1 MDIFKKYENGL
12 VEKEDTLSR
21 SILRGFRVITIKYL
35 IEEIGKHG
43 TNVVGWTSV
52 LDNIIDVYTQRWICE
67 EYPVTEAIVQNIIS
81 HNFIDL
87 ILRTAEEIKRKKEN
101 NQLGLSDSN
110 HVLYYWRDEASS
122 ELKEMVYKYFEKLE
136 KLNRNR

>member
-35 IEEIGKHG
+35 IEEIGKYG

-67 EYPVTEAIVQNIIS
+67 EYPVTEDIVQNIIS
-81 HNFIDL
+81 HDFIDL
-87 ILRTAEEIKRKKEN
+87 ILKTAEETKNKKEN
-101 NQLGLSDSN
+101 NQLGLSDNN

-122 ELKEMVYKYFEKLE
+122 ELKEMVYKYFDKLE
-136 KLNRNR
+136 KLIRNR

>member
-35 IEEIGKHG
+35 IEEIGKYG

-122 ELKEMVYKYFEKLE
+122 ELKEMVYKYFDKLE
-136 KLNRNR
+136 KLIRNR

>member
-12 VEKEDTLSR
+12 VEKEDTLAR

-122 ELKEMVYKYFEKLE
+122 ELKEMVYKYFDKLE
-136 KLNRNR
+136 KLIRNR

>member
-122 ELKEMVYKYFEKLE
+122 ELKEMVYKYFDKLE
-136 KLNRNR
+136 KLIRNK

>member
-122 ELKEMVYKYFEKLE
+122 ELKEMVYKYFDKLE
-136 KLNRNR
+136 KLIRNR

>member
-12 VEKEDTLSR
+12 VEKEDTLAR

-52 LDNIIDVYTQRWICE
+52 LDSIIDVYARQWICE
-67 EYPVTEAIVQNIIS
+67 EYPFTVDMVENLMS
-81 HNFIDL
+81 YDFIDL
-87 ILRTAEEIKRKKEN
+87 ITETKNELINKKKN

-122 ELKEMVYKYFEKLE
+122 ELKEMVYKYFDKLE
-136 KLNRNR
+136 KLIRNK

>member
-12 VEKEDTLSR
+12 VEKEDTLAR

-35 IEEIGKHG
+35 IEEIGKYG

-122 ELKEMVYKYFEKLE
+122 ELKEMVYKYFDKLE
-136 KLNRNR
+136 KLIRNR